1 MLRCIKNEDS
11 MNYKYLHVMTH
22 RNSFFNGGV
31 IELIKKCDQ
40 NFFTYGEHMFIVT
53 HKDLKDQYVEDEN
66 VVYIPYIYG
75 SNFKSFLK
83 HATDVEIVFLHQNW
97 CLDFIRLLFT
107 PKKIKKKYIWCVW
120 GHDLYKDNT
129 PLPMRNAAV
138 FVKYLIKYVLM
149 VIGRNLIDREI
160 RLYKGIGIGFKYD
173 ALEIKKR
180 FKDKVQIFRTPY
192 PTGINSIRI
201 DEIIAKCCKKD
212 HTDSYRVMVGH
223 SAHPYLNHISILDKL
238 SKYKNEPILI
248 SLVLVYGNMDY
259 AKYVSDYAVRIF
271 GHEKVEIK
279 CDRMSV
285 EEYISY
291 LNSVDVA
298 IFDQKIQCA
307 LGNINQL
314 LYLKKKVF
322 INAKG
327 FIKIP
332 FELETIYLP
341 VTDEIEDMT
350 FEQFLA
356 YDQGVVEAGYD
367 YAKRIYNPGAAERM
381 WRRTLCRLDKNI

>member
-1 MLRCIKNEDS
+1 MV
-11 MNYKYLHVMTH
+11 YKYLHVMTH
-22 RNSFFNGGV
+22 RNSFFNGGI

-40 NFFTYGEHMFIVT
+40 SFTYGEHVFIVT
-53 HKDLKDQYVEDEN
+53 HKDLKDRYVEDEN
-66 VVYIPYIYG
+66 VVYIPYIFG
-75 SNFKSFLK
+75 TNFKSFLRY
-83 HATDVEIVFLHQNW
+83 ATESEIVFLHQNW
-97 CLDFIRLLFT
+97 CLDFVRFLFT
-107 PKKIKKKYIWCVW
+107 PKKIKRKYIWCVW
-120 GHDLYKDNT
+120 GHDLYRDNT
-129 PLPMRNAAV
+129 PLPMRNVAIWAKH
-138 FVKYLIKYVLM
+138 FIKVVLM
-149 VIGRNLIDREI
+149 EIGRKLIDREI

-173 ALEIKKR
+173 ALEIKRR
-180 FKDKVQIFRTPY
+180 FNDKVQIFRTPY
-192 PTGINSIRI
+192 SSGIDSIRI
-201 DEIIAKCCKKD
+201 DEIIDKCCEKN
-212 HTDSYRVMVGH
+212 HAGSYRIMVGH
-223 SAHPYLNHISILDKL
+223 SAHPYLNHINILDKL
-238 SKYKNEPILI
+238 SKYKDEPILI

-271 GHEKVEIK
+271 GPEKVEVK
-279 CDRMSV
+279 CDRMGI

-341 VTDEIEDMT
+341 VTDEIEYMT
-350 FEQFLA
+350 FEQFLT
-356 YDQGVVEAGYD
+356 YDQDVIEAGYD
-367 YAKRIYNPGAAERM
+367 YVKRIYSPGAAERM
-381 WRRTLCRLDKNI
+381 WKRTLYRLEKNI